1 MRLVQR
7 LNDDEVKS
15 INKMIEKFNLIVPNM
30 NNQMFRYKIDPDED
44 NIYKTGYDHTKESS
58 KDNKNSAHESMSH
71 KQNSDNKGG
80 LFSGMFQS
88 LFNKWLESDG
98 MRWWYNRS
106 VGIDYCHDMNGAQ
119 PSIDHRAHNALENI
133 SDILIQFVLQ

>member
-1 MRLVQR
+1 METGFAPEWVELQKDIRKSKDKVRDELKKVRQTLGPAPLTREKHEVWMRLVQR
-7 LNDDEVKS
+7 LTDDEVKS

-58 KDNKNSAHESMSH
+58 KDNKNSAHESISN

-88 LFNKWLESDG
+88 LFNK
-98 MRWWYNRS
+98 
-106 VGIDYCHDMNGAQ
+106 
-119 PSIDHRAHNALENI
+119 
-133 SDILIQFVLQ
+133 